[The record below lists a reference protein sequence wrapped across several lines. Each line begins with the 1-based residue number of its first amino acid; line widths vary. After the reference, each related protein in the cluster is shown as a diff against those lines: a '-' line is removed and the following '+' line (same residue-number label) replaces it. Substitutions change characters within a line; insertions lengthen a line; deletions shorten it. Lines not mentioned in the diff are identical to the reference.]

1 MSDSEDFSL
10 AVIVKTV
17 ALGRADTSQRRIQSP
32 ETQPHKNSRLI
43 FDKCI

>member
-17 ALGRADTSQRRIQSP
+17 ALGEGRYKSTENTEPRNTTTQKQSI
-32 ETQPHKNSRLI
+32 N
-43 FDKCI
+43 F

>member
-17 ALGRADTSQRRIQSP
+17 ALGEGRYKSTKTEPRNTT
-32 ETQPHKNSRLI
+32 TQTHSIN
-43 FDKCI
+43 F